1 MTCVGISRKWNELNF
16 MGTDDVIS
24 SNVFMLDD
32 DGVGDFLEGKMVVY
46 VLVNFAMNSNEEPK
60 GKDQPQ
66 KRLMTHE
73 VVTMQTTRIVM
84 ITWDFQYSDDNL
96 GFSGSLMLWEE
107 CEALLK
113 KHGDFSLGNGSE

>member
-1 MTCVGISRKWNELNF
+1 
-16 MGTDDVIS
+16 
-24 SNVFMLDD
+24 
-32 DGVGDFLEGKMVVY
+32 
-46 VLVNFAMNSNEEPK
+46 
-60 GKDQPQ
+60 
-66 KRLMTHE
+66 
-73 VVTMQTTRIVM
+73 M